1 MSVDGTRLSLG
12 WLPGAAAFA
21 AIVYAVAVEPRRL
34 RVERRQVALPGLPA
48 EADGRRI
55 ALISDLHAGMWLQG
69 RGQIRRAVRAVIAER
84 PDLVLIAGDI
94 THNGYWEEGDV
105 LAPLARRTPVLAVLG
120 NHDHLAGPAA
130 AVELTARL
138 TAQGVRVLDNEHV
151 PCGIP
156 GLPWL
161 VVGVDDW
168 VTGHTDL
175 VKAVTGIPPNST
187 ILALLT
193 HVPDV
198 ADHVPSQ
205 WFPLILAG
213 HTHGIRLRLGVIAAI
228 PWVRRRIHLARSR
241 YPRGFYRVNQ
251 SLLYVTRG
259 VGMSEAPLRAGSI
272 PEVTILTLTR
282 AYPSP

>member
-1 MSVDGTRLSLG
+1 MSRVGIGRSLRRLAALGTAL
-12 WLPGAAAFA
+12 AAG
-21 AIVYAVAVEPRRL
+21 YLLLLEPHRL
-34 RVERRQVALPGLPA
+34 RVEQRSVLLPDLPA
-48 EADGRRI
+48 EADGCRV
-55 ALISDLHAGMWLQG
+55 ALISDLHVGMGLHRHG
-69 RGQIRRAVRAVIAER
+69 HIRRAVQAVIRAR
-84 PDLVLIAGDI
+84 PHLVLIAGDI
-94 THNGYWEEGDV
+94 THKGRWSGGPL
-105 LAPLARRTPVLAVLG
+105 LAPLAATAPVMAVLG

-130 AVELTARL
+130 ASALVQTL
-138 TAQGVRVLDNEHV
+138 TAQGVRVLSNEHV

-175 VKAVTGIPPNST
+175 AAAVTGIAPHT
-187 ILALLT
+187 KLLALLT

-198 ADHVPSQ
+198 AGHVPRH

-213 HTHGIRLRLGVIAAI
+213 HTHGMRFRFGPLALI
-228 PWVRRRIHLARSR
+228 PWLGRHARVIRSR
-241 YPRGFYRVNQ
+241 YPRGFYHVNG

-259 VGMSEAPLRAGSI
+259 VGMSEAPVRAGSL

-282 AYPSP
+282 S